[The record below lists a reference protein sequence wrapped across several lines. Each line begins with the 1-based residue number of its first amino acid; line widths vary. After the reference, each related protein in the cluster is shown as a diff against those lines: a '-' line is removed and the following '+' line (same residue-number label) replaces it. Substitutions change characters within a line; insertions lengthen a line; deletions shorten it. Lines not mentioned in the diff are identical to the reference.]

1 VKISVIIPFLNES
14 DNLPILVD
22 SLNAFFG
29 KNTLFETEII
39 FVDDGSSDDSIK
51 VLHSLTFI
59 GYTGVLVK
67 LSRNFGSHA
76 ALRAGTKIASGDYL
90 VNTNA
95 DLQDPLSLIP
105 ILFEKCEQGADIVWA
120 HRKNSNLAFFDRIF
134 SNFYSYLV
142 RKFINPNYPKMG
154 LDVVMFSKKIKSELD
169 ENPELNSSFF
179 LQIMNFG
186 FKQDQIYFIKEK
198 RKKGKSKWTFSK
210 KVKLMVDTFIA
221 FSFAPIRMVT
231 IIGISL
237 SIIGFI
243 WTIYIILRQLIVGDL
258 ASGWPA
264 LISILLIGFGVTNLA
279 LGILAEYLWRTLDAS
294 RNRKPFIIENYSKL
308 N

>member
-1 VKISVIIPFLNES
+1 
-14 DNLPILVD
+14 
-22 SLNAFFG
+22 
-29 KNTLFETEII
+29 
-39 FVDDGSSDDSIK
+39 
-51 VLHSLTFI
+51 
-59 GYTGVLVK
+59 
-67 LSRNFGSHA
+67 
-76 ALRAGTKIASGDYL
+76 
-90 VNTNA
+90 
-95 DLQDPLSLIP
+95 
-105 ILFEKCEQGADIVWA
+105 
-120 HRKNSNLAFFDRIF
+120 
-134 SNFYSYLV
+134 
-142 RKFINPNYPKMG
+142 MG